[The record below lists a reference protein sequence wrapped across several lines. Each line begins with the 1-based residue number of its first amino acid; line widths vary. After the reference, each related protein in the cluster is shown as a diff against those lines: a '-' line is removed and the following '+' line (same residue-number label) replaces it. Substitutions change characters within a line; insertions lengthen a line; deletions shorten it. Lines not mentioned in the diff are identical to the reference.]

1 MFPELHWEE
10 DAVKKELIN
19 VRNKPKVS
27 PVSTKAREF
36 DLLED
41 GYMMSGTTFS
51 YMIEY
56 FFFTADNIFKRKDSL
71 CTSNLLM
78 VVEQRLLLDL
88 SGEKLSEL
96 LAFSQKGNAG
106 IKKL

>member
-1 MFPELHWEE
+1 MFPGLHWEE

-27 PVSTKAREF
+27 PVSTKARES

-51 YMIEY
+51 YDRVFLLY
-56 FFFTADNIFKRKDSL
+56 RRQHFQKKGQSLHFQPADG
-71 CTSNLLM
+71 CGTE
-78 VVEQRLLLDL
+78 V
-88 SGEKLSEL
+88 
-96 LAFSQKGNAG
+96 AT
-106 IKKL
+106 